1 MMWSAG
7 SDDQWNTF
15 RQVKHRANYIFVTR
29 DRNCIGG
36 KIKHMNDSA
45 VTITQENASEIVIQ
59 QPDLLRI
66 TYGAWGPGVIFSRRS
81 SWSDIVS
88 IVGKNF
94 QPEIVV
100 LMTSGQEHKGK
111 LVGASD
117 KSMILKSSGRPL
129 NIVKDQVS
137 MVSYIRPK
145 PLGESAAYADDELAW
160 MKVFDPQ
167 LWPQLLHL
175 ESYLSI
181 RLYDSSLPEDS
192 SAIVCNA
199 DPWVHSQP
207 GPDVTSAPYP
217 PPTP

>member
-36 KIKHMNDSA
+36 KIKHMDDSA
-45 VTITQENASEIVIQ
+45 VAITQSTASDIVIQ

-88 IVGKNF
+88 IVGKHF

-100 LMTSGQEHKGK
+100 VTASGQEHKGK
-111 LVGASD
+111 LVRASD
-117 KSMILKSSGRPL
+117 KSMILKSSGKTV
-129 NIVKDQVS
+129 NIVKDEVS
-137 MVSYIRPK
+137 RVSYIRPK
-145 PLGESAAYADDELAW
+145 PLSESAAYADDELAW

-167 LWPQLLHL
+167 LWPHLLHL
-175 ESYLSI
+175 ESPLSV